1 MGIFKDFATSGYGDF
16 TVGALSGLA
25 EQGRLDY
32 EKNLVFATD
41 SLNKENAAFKETE
54 LAFKNKKEITNII
67 ANNPLAF
74 GITATAD
81 LNANQIADR
90 LTNKI
95 FNEQR
100 SIFENTD
107 MNKVKMGV
115 AKYLTR
121 PGNLGEGV
129 ELTSPYIPS
138 EDLFQAEKDKHAARL
153 SEISKTPKVDKLLMN
168 IQEAEES
175 IATPEAITDSLTKVA
190 SISAKGYG
198 ILNTFPGTKEG
209 DINLKFAQTNIIVAN
224 AKAQFPNDATARANF
239 IDKKLY
245 DNNIDPMAAVS
256 FQNPVTFKAMSKVL
270 DAQGNALA
278 GKIAENT
285 NAMAQATTDEQRAQ
299 IQNQTNQLI
308 MQQYALIN
316 TYSQSVPTAIAGRD
330 ADKIGTLKKPE
341 TGAEAVET
349 PAVEDERTP
358 GLFGQETKPGKPL
371 KEILPDIRG
380 GEPEDVDDT
389 GMSAYQARFKFNAV
403 DQLYLVEQWRKNYQ
417 SKNKIYDGLKNNVKL
432 LLGTNDMP
440 QEAADQV
447 NQVANAFDGD
457 GGFNKD
463 QIAEML
469 NAIGFIESK
478 YETKVQRGGG
488 PARSYWQVEPETA
501 SDMLKQNLSAMKTG
515 RSPLMGQNFENLFKT
530 KYSEAIGNRTA
541 LEYFASL
548 NTKQLQQLL
557 LEDGLFAAAMAAHKV
572 VSTFD
577 PYGSREA

>member
-32 EKNLVFATD
+32 EKNVMFAQD
-41 SLNKENAAFKETE
+41 SLNKESAAFAETE

-138 EDLFQAEKDKHAARL
+138 EDLFQAEKDKHAAKL

-190 SISAKGYG
+190 SITAKGYG
-198 ILNTFPGTKEG
+198 ILNTFPGTPEG
-209 DINLKFAQTNIIVAN
+209 DTNLKFMQTNIIVAN
-224 AKAQFPNDATARANF
+224 AKAQFPNNATERANF

-278 GKIAENT
+278 SKIAELT
-285 NAMAQATTDEQRAQ
+285 NAMAQAGPDEERVQ
-299 IQNQTNQLI
+299 IQNQINQVI

-316 TYSQSVPTAIAGRD
+316 TYSQSVPTALAGRD
-330 ADKIGTLKKPE
+330 RDLKQPVTPTE
-341 TGAEAVET
+341 TIET
-349 PAVEDERTP
+349 PAVEDEQTP
-358 GLFGQETKPGKPL
+358 GLFKRETKPAKPL

-457 GGFNKD
+457 GGFNRD

-515 RSPLMGQNFENLFKT
+515 RNPLMGQNFENLFKS

-548 NTKQLQQLL
+548 NEKQLQQLL

>member
-1 MGIFKDFATSGYGDF
+1 MGIFKDFAASGYGDF
-16 TVGALSGLA
+16 TMGALTGLA
-25 EQGRLDY
+25 EQGVADAK
-32 EKNLVFATD
+32 KNEMFAID
-41 SLNKENAAFKETE
+41 AANKENDAFRLTE
-54 LAFKNKKEITNII
+54 LRFKNKKEISNII
-67 ANNPLAF
+67 ANNPLEF
-74 GITATAD
+74 GISATA
-81 LNANQIADR
+81 NMNISQTADA

-95 FNEQR
+95 LREQP
-100 SIFENTD
+100 SIFEFND
-107 MNKVKMGV
+107 MSKVKMGV
-115 AKYLTR
+115 AKYLTSD
-121 PGNLGEGV
+121 LSKKIQI
-129 ELTSPYIPS
+129 TTPYTPS
-138 EDLFQAEKDKHAARL
+138 EDLFKAEQEKHSAKL
-153 SEISKTPKVDKLLMN
+153 SEISKMPRVDKLLMN
-168 IQEAEES
+168 IKEAEES

-198 ILNTFPGTKEG
+198 ILNTFPGTQIG
-209 DINLKFAQTNIIVAN
+209 DTNLKFAQTNIIVAN
-224 AKAQFPNDATARANF
+224 AKREFPNDANQRAQF
-239 IDKKLY
+239 IEKKLF
-245 DNNIDPMAAVS
+245 DNNINPLQALN
-256 FQNPVTFKAMSKVL
+256 FNNPVTFKGMSKVL

-278 GKIAENT
+278 SSIAEKT
-285 NAMAQATTDEQRAQ
+285 NAMAQAPDDEARVQ
-299 IQNQTNQLI
+299 IQNQINQLI

-316 TYSQSVPTAIAGRD
+316 TYSGSVSYAIGGKD
-330 ADKIGTLKKPE
+330 ADKIGSMEQASPPVE
-341 TGAEAVET
+341 ET
-349 PAVEDERTP
+349 PAVEKEQTP
-358 GLFGQETKPGKPL
+358 GLFKRKTKPPKTL

-380 GEPEDVDDT
+380 GEPEDVDGT
-389 GMSAYQARFKFNAV
+389 GMSAYQARFKFNNIDQRYLV
-403 DQLYLVEQWRKNYQ
+403 DQWKKNYQ
-417 SKNKIYDGLKNNVKL
+417 SKNKPIEGLSANFRL

-457 GGFNKD
+457 GGFNTD

-501 SDMLKQNLSAMKTG
+501 ADMLKQNLSAMKTG
-515 RSPLMGQNFENLFKT
+515 RNPLMGQKFENLFKT

>member
-1 MGIFKDFATSGYGDF
+1 
-16 TVGALSGLA
+16 
-25 EQGRLDY
+25 
-32 EKNLVFATD
+32 
-41 SLNKENAAFKETE
+41 
-54 LAFKNKKEITNII
+54 
-67 ANNPLAF
+67 
-74 GITATAD
+74 
-81 LNANQIADR
+81 
-90 LTNKI
+90 
-95 FNEQR
+95 
-100 SIFENTD
+100 
-107 MNKVKMGV
+107 
-115 AKYLTR
+115 
-121 PGNLGEGV
+121 
-129 ELTSPYIPS
+129 
-138 EDLFQAEKDKHAARL
+138 
-153 SEISKTPKVDKLLMN
+153 MN

-190 SISAKGYG
+190 SITAKGYG
-198 ILNTFPGTKEG
+198 ILNTFPGTPEG
-209 DINLKFAQTNIIVAN
+209 DTNLKFMQTNIIVAN
-224 AKAQFPNDATARANF
+224 AKAQFPNNATERANF

-278 GKIAENT
+278 SKIAELT
-285 NAMAQATTDEQRAQ
+285 NAMAQAGPDEERVQ
-299 IQNQTNQLI
+299 IQNQINQVI

-316 TYSQSVPTAIAGRD
+316 TYSQSVPTALAGRD
-330 ADKIGTLKKPE
+330 RDLKQPVTPTE
-341 TGAEAVET
+341 TIET
-349 PAVEDERTP
+349 PAVEDEQTP
-358 GLFGQETKPGKPL
+358 GLFKRETKPAKPL

-457 GGFNKD
+457 GGFNRD

-515 RSPLMGQNFENLFKT
+515 RNPLMGQNFENLFKS

-548 NTKQLQQLL
+548 NEKQLQQLL